1 MSATFPLL
9 RLTPPP
15 RPPPPAAH
23 QARRPHGRFAEA
35 RRETVYRPGQ
45 ALPTQCVRLENRE
58 LPLAR
63 KPQTGHRE
71 TNEPHG
77 LRQPHAAEKG
87 VRPAEDGEA
96 VLRRIVR
103 VGAGDGGEV
112 SKAELERHRPARI
125 A

>member
-1 MSATFPLL
+1 MSTALPVG
-9 RLTPPP
+9 RLT

-45 ALPTQCVRLENRE
+45 ALPTQCVRLEKRE

-77 LRQPHAAEKG
+77 LRQPHAAEEG
-87 VRPAEDGEA
+87 VPPAEDGEA
-96 VLRRIVR
+96 VLRRIVP
-103 VGAGDGGEV
+103 VGPPLCPSAPPSSPTSSV
-112 SKAELERHRPARI
+112 IRR
-125 A
+125 